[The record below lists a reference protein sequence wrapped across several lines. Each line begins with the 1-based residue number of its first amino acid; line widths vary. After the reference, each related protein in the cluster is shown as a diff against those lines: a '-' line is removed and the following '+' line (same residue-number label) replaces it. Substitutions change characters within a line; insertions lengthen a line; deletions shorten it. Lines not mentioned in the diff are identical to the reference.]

1 MTDPYLTHSPY
12 PAFVGVDLGQARDF
26 SAVAVVQQ
34 VARQPGRY
42 ELTYLHRWRPRRYQE
57 VPPVVRAVVDRLCQ
71 PVTVWRGH
79 DHFRTERAEVDV
91 IVDRTGVG
99 RPVGDMLSETDLTP
113 ARLQLATITGG
124 DTVTHDP
131 DGGLRVPKRD
141 LASSIMLALENG
153 VLAIAAGLPLAETL
167 VAEVINFRPTISAA
181 GHDSYGA
188 ASDWRQGNHDDL
200 LLATSLAVW
209 FAERRNT
216 RGGEVI
222 VESWA
227 HVGAQDRADDAIDAL
242 WEAEWPTP
250 YSRR

>member
-1 MTDPYLTHSPY
+1 VIYPYLTHSPY
-12 PAFVGVDLGQARDF
+12 PAFVGVDLGQARDY

-42 ELTYLHRWRPRRYQE
+42 ELTFLHRWRPKRYQE
-57 VPPVVRAVVDRLCQ
+57 VPPVVRAVVDRLSE

-79 DHFRTERAEVDV
+79 DHVRTERAEVDV

-124 DTVTHDP
+124 DAVTTDP

-141 LASSIMLALENG
+141 LASAIMLALENG

-167 VAEVINFRPTISAA
+167 VAEVVNFRPKISSA
-181 GHDSYGA
+181 GHASFGA
-188 ASDWRQGNHDDL
+188 ATDWRENAHDDL
-200 LLATSLAVW
+200 LLATSLAIW

-216 RGGEVI
+216 RGGELV
-222 VESWA
+222 VENYA
-227 HVGAQDRADDAIDAL
+227 NVGGIDRADETDEM
-242 WEAEWPTP
+242 WAEWPHLF
-250 YSRR
+250 SRR